1 MIHAAT
7 GADIVYHKSYEHG
20 MLYSLYYKHEHRK
33 QNGTVENSIDRLDSI
48 LMTKNGTSRT
58 NFTSLTDSGKVKSF
72 SGRDR
77 NDDYHFRQIF
87 KVDAPK
93 LDDGRR
99 YQLQSGVD
107 SWNPGLHQSSGA
119 DGFDELVLKLKDTA
133 PSVDPIAEESTNLGD
148 EIDALEVDLDQKEVQ
163 LEEKNAEITQ
173 QVSNVFIFL
182 N

>member
-7 GADIVYHKSYEHG
+7 GADVVYHKEYDSG
-20 MLYSLYYKHEHRK
+20 MLYSLYYNVSKK
-33 QNGTVENSIDRLDSI
+33 TSTVENAINRLDAM
-48 LMTKNGTSRT
+48 LMAKNGTSRT
-58 NFTSLTDSGKVKSF
+58 NFTSLTEEGKVKSF
-72 SGRDR
+72 AGRDR
-77 NDDYHFRQIF
+77 NQDYLFRHIF
-87 KVDAPK
+87 SADLPKVDN
-93 LDDGRR
+93 GRR